1 MKKKA
6 VSSSIYDNQRNLRLS
21 ALSTRKTVLVSKD
34 YILEVTKEKD
44 AYEVSV
50 LDPSTQ
56 EVELSFSVLKNHEEL
71 SYRTLQQHLWLP
83 PRLMEKVL
91 RQARDFGISLEEAY
105 LGEVRS
111 ILLDARR
118 TIELLEKPLGGRGR

>member
-1 MKKKA
+1 MGE
-6 VSSSIYDNQRNLRLS
+6 VSSSIYDTQRNLRLS
-21 ALSTRKTVLVSKD
+21 VFSTRKTVLASKD
-34 YILEVTKEKD
+34 YIVEVTKEKD
-44 AYEVSV
+44 AYEVRV
-50 LDPSTQ
+50 LNPETL

-91 RQARDFGISLEEAY
+91 RQAKDFGISLEEAY

-118 TIELLEKPLGGRGR
+118 AIELLEKKQGGRGR